1 MAAQNGRVFLKHRT
15 IGMKDWRESIGNQ
28 THNQDGSQSFQGKE
42 GLLAVGVLAGFVT
55 KEALWKD
62 LKENDVVPSVSKE
75 QQRVGVNKV
84 GFFLSFFPLF
94 ISSQ

>member
-1 MAAQNGRVFLKHRT
+1 M
-15 IGMKDWRESIGNQ
+15 
-28 THNQDGSQSFQGKE
+28 
-42 GLLAVGVLAGFVT
+42 AVGVLAGFVT